1 MNFFRNVEK
10 NYRRPGRGRLFLIAL
25 DHAVA
30 DAGFGEDVG
39 GLGGVFFDLAADVGH
54 VDAEDLVVAA
64 GAGAPEL
71 LDEIVVGQDLAR
83 VQAEEGDELVLVLGE
98 AGVAAGDVDAVLAV
112 VDGEVGSGEDAGI
125 GYGGWGPWTTR
136 GRCGGWSCRPCR
148 AGRGRG

>member
-1 MNFFRNVEK
+1 MVAHLGEKCNKFTRFINFFRNGEK
-10 NYRRPGRGRLFLIAL
+10 IYRRPGRGRLRFLIAF

-71 LDEIVVGQDLAR
+71 FDEVVVGQDFAR
-83 VQAEEGDELVLVLGE
+83 VQAEEGD
-98 AGVAAGDVDAVLAV
+98 
-112 VDGEVGSGEDAGI
+112 
-125 GYGGWGPWTTR
+125 
-136 GRCGGWSCRPCR
+136 
-148 AGRGRG
+148 

>member
-1 MNFFRNVEK
+1 MIFFRNVEK
-10 NYRRPGRGRLFLIAL
+10 NYRRPGRGRLFLIAF

-71 LDEIVVGQDLAR
+71 LDEIIICQDLAR
-83 VQAEEGDELVLVLGE
+83 VQAEQRNQLIFCLLYTSPSPR
-98 AGVAAGDVDAVLAV
+98 DA
-112 VDGEVGSGEDAGI
+112 
-125 GYGGWGPWTTR
+125 
-136 GRCGGWSCRPCR
+136 
-148 AGRGRG
+148 

>member
-1 MNFFRNVEK
+1 MIFFRNVEK
-10 NYRRPGRGRLFLIAL
+10 NYRRPGRGRLLLIAF

-71 LDEIVVGQDLAR
+71 FDENKAEILKAQTDCSAGLCLLFRLFLAYSYPR
-83 VQAEEGDELVLVLGE
+83 TG
-98 AGVAAGDVDAVLAV
+98 
-112 VDGEVGSGEDAGI
+112 
-125 GYGGWGPWTTR
+125 
-136 GRCGGWSCRPCR
+136 
-148 AGRGRG
+148 